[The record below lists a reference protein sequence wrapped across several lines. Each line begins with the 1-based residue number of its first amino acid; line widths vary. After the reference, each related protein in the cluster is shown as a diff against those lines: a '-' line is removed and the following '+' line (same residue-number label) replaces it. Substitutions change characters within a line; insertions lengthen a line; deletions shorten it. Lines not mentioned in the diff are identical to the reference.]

1 MVKTTL
7 KRIFAIV
14 GSALAPIAAILYFIL
29 GIQAILGING
39 DVTVNVFLF
48 IKFLLCFTL
57 AVFLTLFGGKV
68 LFSFLNNEDKDEP
81 FVKLAL
87 SFVIYEFAYNLFFI
101 CFWGGTA
108 ANWLMLIF
116 SFAGTLTLLVRVTGI
131 KTAWYTDVVGVGIA
145 MLTAMT
151 TACAS
156 SGVMLAA
163 SVIVAVVCFLV
174 MAIFAL
180 FLIKDE
186 PQNTKETKNS
196 NDDEIKF

>member
-14 GSALAPIAAILYFIL
+14 GSALSPIAAILYFIL

-48 IKFLLCFTL
+48 IKFLLCFAL

-68 LFSFLNNEDKDEP
+68 LFSFLNNEDNDEP
-81 FVKLAL
+81 FIRLAL

-101 CFWGGTA
+101 CFWGGNA

-116 SFAGTLTLLVRVTGI
+116 AFAGTLTLLVRVTSI
-131 KTAWYTDVVGVGIA
+131 KTAWYIDVVGVGIA

-151 TACAS
+151 AACAFT
-156 SGVMLAA
+156 GAMLAA
-163 SVIVAVVCFLV
+163 SVIVAAICFLI
-174 MAIFAL
+174 MAIFSL
-180 FLIKDE
+180 VLIKD
-186 PQNTKETKNS
+186 NSNDKKETNS

>member
-14 GSALAPIAAILYFIL
+14 GSALSPIAAILYFIL

-48 IKFLLCFTL
+48 INFLLCFAL

-68 LFSFLNNEDKDEP
+68 LFSFLNNEDNDEP
-81 FVKLAL
+81 FIRLAL

-101 CFWGGTA
+101 CFWGGNA

-116 SFAGTLTLLVRVTGI
+116 AFAGTLTLLVRVTGI
-131 KTAWYTDVVGVGIA
+131 KTAWYIDVVGVGIA

-151 TACAS
+151 AACAFT
-156 SGVMLAA
+156 GVMLAA
-163 SVIVAVVCFLV
+163 SVIVAAICFLI

-180 FLIKDE
+180 VLIKDDSKDK
-186 PQNTKETKNS
+186 KETDS
-196 NDDEIKF
+196 NDDVIKF